1 VTLPGTGQDKG
12 ASRLLKSLMDE
23 GLGEA
28 VPAARSLPRIKL
40 VLPSGKAPV
49 SVRKK
54 SHGQAEAPL
63 REQLPQ
69 IIQQISES
77 AKAAAPAAEPAP
89 QAAPAPAAAEPAPAP
104 VAPLPGP
111 LTTRDLRSSRLR
123 RRFELD
129 YGRPRVR
136 RSQSA
141 PNGSLPPASAQRSHA
156 IAADG
161 YAGLSPK
168 SLLSPQALAWAMLLP
183 GLAAFLLFAWMPMLR
198 TLAMSFMQVGPTGS
212 GTWVGLANYARAL
225 QDPIFL
231 RTLWHAAYFLG
242 LTLVLG
248 FTLPLLLALLLNEQP
263 WGQSWL
269 RLAFFL
275 PFLTPLVPAV
285 MVWRWIFDG
294 GWGLANTLLAGF
306 GLPTAPWLSQ
316 PDLAMACVALVFIWK
331 STGWT
336 ALIYLTSLQSVPEEL
351 YETAEMEGAPWWRR
365 IFMVSLPHLRAT
377 MAFLLLMQVVGSLQI
392 FTEVYLLTGGGP
404 ALATETVV
412 TYLYRRSF
420 IYLDLGY
427 ASAMAV
433 LLFALLAAF
442 TVARLRRIEEEYE

>member
-1 VTLPGTGQDKG
+1 LPGTGQDKG
-12 ASRLLKSLMDE
+12 AARLLKSLMDE

-54 SHGQAEAPL
+54 APGQAEAPL

-69 IIQQISES
+69 IIQKISES
-77 AKAAAPAAEPAP
+77 AKPAAPAPLAEPAP
-89 QAAPAPAAAEPAPAP
+89 RAEPAPAP
-104 VAPLPGP
+104 AKPLPGP
-111 LTTRDLRSSRLR
+111 MTTRELRSSRLR
-123 RRFELD
+123 RRYERVF
-129 YGRPRVR
+129 GQAAPRRPAARPGAAQAGARPR
-136 RSQSA
+136 
-141 PNGSLPPASAQRSHA
+141 
-156 IAADG
+156 AA
-161 YAGLSPK
+161 AGLASGHAGRSPK
-168 SLLSPQALAWAMLLP
+168 SLLSPKALAWAMLLP
-183 GLAAFLLFAWMPMLR
+183 GLLAFLLFAWMPMLR
-198 TLAMSFMQVGPTGS
+198 TMAMSFMQVGPTGS
-212 GTWVGLANYARAL
+212 GFWVGLANYARAL

-231 RTLWHAAYFLG
+231 RTLGHAAYFLG

-248 FTLPLLLALLLNEQP
+248 FTLPLALALLLNEQP
-263 WGQSWL
+263 WGHSWL

-306 GLPTAPWLSQ
+306 GLPALPWLSQ

-365 IFMVSLPHLRAT
+365 ISLVSLPHLRAP

-404 ALATETVV
+404 ALATDTVV
-412 TYLYRRSF
+412 TYLYRESF
-420 IYLDLGY
+420 LYLDLGY

>member
-1 VTLPGTGQDKG
+1 
-12 ASRLLKSLMDE
+12 M
-23 GLGEA
+23 
-28 VPAARSLPRIKL
+28 
-40 VLPSGKAPV
+40 
-49 SVRKK
+49 
-54 SHGQAEAPL
+54 
-63 REQLPQ
+63 
-69 IIQQISES
+69 
-77 AKAAAPAAEPAP
+77 
-89 QAAPAPAAAEPAPAP
+89 
-104 VAPLPGP
+104 
-111 LTTRDLRSSRLR
+111 TTRDLRTSRLR

-136 RSQSA
+136 RGQA
-141 PNGSLPPASAQRSHA
+141 ANAAAQTGGAALRSHA
-156 IAADG
+156 ASASNR
-161 YAGLSPK
+161 AGLAPK
-168 SLLSPQALAWAMLLP
+168 SLLSPRALAWAMLLP
-183 GLAAFLLFAWMPMLR
+183 GLLAFMLFAWMPMLR
-198 TLAMSFMQVGPTGS
+198 TLAMSFMRVGPTGG
-212 GTWVGLANYARAL
+212 GTWAGLANYARAL
-225 QDPIFL
+225 HDPIFL
-231 RTLWHAAYFLG
+231 STLWHAAYFLG

-248 FTLPLLLALLLNEQP
+248 FILPLVLALLLNEQP
-263 WGQSWL
+263 WGHGWL

-285 MVWRWIFDG
+285 LVWRWIFDG

-306 GLPTAPWLSQ
+306 GLPPVPWLSQ
-316 PDLAMACVALVFIWK
+316 PDLALACVALVFVWK

-336 ALIYLTSLQSVPEEL
+336 ALIYLASLQSVPEEL

-365 IFMVSLPHLRAT
+365 IFLVSLPHLRAT

-420 IYLDLGY
+420 LYLDFGY

-442 TVARLRRIEEEYE
+442 TAARLRRIEEDYE